1 MRLLIALCAV
11 LGVSSLAAAQPP
23 PPIQGVTG
31 TIATDGTIKSEHK
44 AAQKVVE
51 GVKKILPGGN
61 STTENPLDALIEG
74 SHVVVRD
81 VADSG
86 DALKTTTQG
95 VVIEVNRSRKQITI
109 RSTDKTTHT
118 LRVMDASAA
127 STAGAHVVVSLED
140 QADAKTYD
148 FKRVS

>member
-1 MRLLIALCAV
+1 MRLPIALCALLCV
-11 LGVSSLAAAQPP
+11 PSSAAAQPP
-23 PPIQGVTG
+23 IHGVTG
-31 TIATDGTIKSEHK
+31 TIATDATVRSEHE
-44 AAQKVVE
+44 AAHKVVE

-61 STTENPLDALIEG
+61 STSENPLDTLIEG
-74 SHVVVRD
+74 SRVLVRD
-81 VADSG
+81 VADGG
-86 DALKTTTQG
+86 DALKTATQG

-109 RSTDKTTHT
+109 RSADKKTHT

-140 QADAKTYD
+140 QAGAKTYD

>member
-11 LGVSSLAAAQPP
+11 LGVSSSAAAQP

-31 TIATDGTIKSEHK
+31 TIATDGTIRSEHK

-61 STTENPLDALIEG
+61 GTSENPLDALIEG

-86 DALKTTTQG
+86 DALKAMTQG
-95 VVIEVNRSRKQITI
+95 VVIEVN
-109 RSTDKTTHT
+109 
-118 LRVMDASAA
+118 
-127 STAGAHVVVSLED
+127 
-140 QADAKTYD
+140 
-148 FKRVS
+148 